1 MMNNRKIS
9 FSLSLSLSTY
19 RYSNE
24 KKNSRKREGDPCL
37 KRSTERKHVNWF
49 TGAYRVRVFRR
60 FCPELGHCLGYTHS
74 WNSRGRRS
82 GYGRNALL
90 FFAPPSPFV
99 TGSARWKKIVFIPR
113 IRPGRPFV
121 YVRPL
126 RLYRDA
132 FQNKQ
137 TNGWSST
144 KINCPLTIINR
155 NSGNVPTLTEEFL
168 HRFETAG
175 KSRSNNSSSIF
186 G

>member
-1 MMNNRKIS
+1 M
-9 FSLSLSLSTY
+9 F
-19 RYSNE
+19 E
-24 KKNSRKREGDPCL
+24 KKYGEKARELVYRRVSRARFPSLLSRTRPLSRLSSGIPTRGIHVAAAQGTGVM
-37 KRSTERKHVNWF
+37 RS
-49 TGAYRVRVFRR
+49 
-60 FCPELGHCLGYTHS
+60 CSSLPP
-74 WNSRGRRS
+74 
-82 GYGRNALL
+82 
-90 FFAPPSPFV
+90 PPSPPFV

-126 RLYRDA
+126 RLYIAFFDA

-155 NSGNVPTLTEEFL
+155 NSGNVPTLTEEF

-175 KSRSNNSSSIF
+175 KSRSNNSSLIF

>member
-1 MMNNRKIS
+1 MNNRKIS

-82 GYGRNALL
+82 GYERNALL
-90 FFAPPSPFV
+90 FFAPPSLCNWIRAV
-99 TGSARWKKIVFIPR
+99 EKNR
-113 IRPGRPFV
+113 IHSTNSSWTTFR
-121 YVRPL
+121 L
-126 RLYRDA
+126 RSTVETISRC
-132 FQNKQ
+132 FSKQ
-137 TNGWSST
+137 TN
-144 KINCPLTIINR
+144 KRL
-155 NSGNVPTLTEEFL
+155 VVD
-168 HRFETAG
+168 
-175 KSRSNNSSSIF
+175 
-186 G
+186 